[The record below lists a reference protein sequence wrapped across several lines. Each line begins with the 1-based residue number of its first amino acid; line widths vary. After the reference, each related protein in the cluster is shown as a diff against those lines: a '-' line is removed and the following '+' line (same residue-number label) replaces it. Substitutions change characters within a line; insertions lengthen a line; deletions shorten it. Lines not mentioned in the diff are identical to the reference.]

1 VQIDIL
7 YRPANSLAQV
17 SLAAGES
24 VLAESGAMVGM
35 STNVEIQTQAGGF
48 LGGLKR
54 MFGGESFFRNTFTAQ
69 RGQGQVLLAHALRGD
84 MVVLDMTTAGYFVT
98 SSCFVAS
105 TPSVQ
110 CDTKFGGFRGFLS
123 GEGLFVLKC
132 TSAGPGQLLVGAF
145 GGLEQI
151 ECDGQLVVDTGHLVA
166 WDAGL
171 EYQVGKSGSGWIASF
186 LSGEGLVCTF
196 RGKGRIWIQSRNP
209 AEYGQEVGRLLPP
222 RKQ

>member
-1 VQIDIL
+1 VQIEIL

-17 SLAAGES
+17 QLAAGES

-35 STNVEIQTQAGGF
+35 STNVDIQTQAGGIM
-48 LGGLKR
+48 GGLKR

-69 RGQGQVLLAHALRGD
+69 RGPGEVLLAHALRGD
-84 MVVLDMTTAGYFVT
+84 MAVLEMTAAGYFVT
-98 SSCFVAS
+98 SAS
-105 TPSVQ
+105 FIASSPSVQ
-110 CDTKFGGFRGFLS
+110 CDTKFQGFRGFFS

-132 TSAGPGQLLVGAF
+132 TSAGPGQLLIGAF
-145 GGLEQI
+145 GGLQMI
-151 ECDGQLVVDTGHLVA
+151 ECDGHLVVDTGHLVA

-171 EYQVGKSGSGWIASF
+171 EYDIGKSGSGWVASF

-196 RGKGRIWIQSRNP
+196 RGRGRIWIQSRNP

>member
-1 VQIDIL
+1 MQIEIL

-17 SLAAGES
+17 SLSPGES

-35 STNVEIQTQAGGF
+35 STSVDIQTQAGG
-48 LGGLKR
+48 LMGGLKR

-69 RGQGQVLLAHALRGD
+69 RGPGEVLLAHALRGD
-84 MVVLDMTTAGYFVT
+84 MVVLDMTSAGYFVT
-98 SSCFVAS
+98 SSSFVAS

-110 CDTKFGGFRGFLS
+110 CDTKFGGFRGFFS

-132 TSAGPGQLLVGAF
+132 TSAGPGQLLIGAF
-145 GGLEQI
+145 GGLEMI

-166 WDAGL
+166 WDATL
-171 EYQVGKSGSGWIASF
+171 EYDIGKSGSGWIASF

-196 RGKGRIWIQSRNP
+196 RGRGRIWIQSRNP
-209 AEYGQEVGRLLPP
+209 AEYGQQVGRLLPP